1 MFLSLFY
8 FFIFKIVISSN
19 DIYKDSNI
27 IISLTSYPARIKFV
41 HTAIYSLLN
50 QNMKPYK
57 IILWLAKPQF
67 PNGNKDLSKNL
78 LDLIDKGLTIEYYD
92 SDIDIKSY
100 HKLIPTLK
108 KYPNNIIVT
117 ADDDIIY
124 GKDWLEKLYKTY
136 LKYPKDIAAHRITQF
151 IYKKNAFDINVGGKH
166 YYKKPSFLNK
176 VTGVGGVLY
185 FPNCFYKDILNE
197 ELFMKL
203 APTNDDIWFWLQA
216 VLKGTR
222 IRVVENPNINL
233 KYVPNSQ
240 NVGLYKINDHGE
252 ILFWKDFNRMLNY
265 YKQLKTI
272 LIKDFKEM
280 INKNKVEEEKESTL

>member
-1 MFLSLFY
+1 MLLSLFY
-8 FFIFKIVISSN
+8 FFIFTIVISSSK
-19 DIYKDSNI
+19 DIYKDNNI

-41 HTAIYSLLN
+41 DRAIKSLLN
-50 QNMKPYK
+50 QKMKPQK
-57 IILWLAKPQF
+57 IILWLAKSQF
-67 PNGNKDLSKNL
+67 PNGNKDLSKKL

-92 SDIDIKSY
+92 RDIKSY
-100 HKLIPTLK
+100 KKLIPTLK

-124 GKDWLEKLYKTY
+124 AKDWLEKLYKTY
-136 LKYPKDIAAHRITQF
+136 LKYPKDIVAHRITKF
-151 IYKKNAFDINVGGKH
+151 IYKKKTFKIRTGGKY

-176 VTGVGGVLY
+176 LVGLGGVLY

-222 IRVVENPNINL
+222 IRVAKNPNYKV
-233 KYVPNSQ
+233 KYIPNSQ
-240 NVGLYKINDHGE
+240 KVGLYKINDHGKK
-252 ILFWKDFNRMLNY
+252 LFWKDFNRMLNY

-272 LIKDFKEM
+272 LIKDYEEM
-280 INKNKVEEEKESTL
+280 NNKKIIKEEKESTL